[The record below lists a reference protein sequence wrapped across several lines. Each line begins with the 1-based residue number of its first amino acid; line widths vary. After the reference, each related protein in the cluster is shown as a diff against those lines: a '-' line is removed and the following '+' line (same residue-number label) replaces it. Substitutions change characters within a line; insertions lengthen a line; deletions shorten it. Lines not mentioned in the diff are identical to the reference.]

1 MKGRIEILGVPVDS
15 VAIADVVSVAHGWV
29 AGERCKLLLTP
40 NSEMCVEAQR
50 SPAFMAALRS
60 GDMNVPD
67 TVGLWYAGVAL
78 HRRSIHRTPGAD
90 VTIELC
96 EEASRSGW
104 RVYLLGAGAGVG
116 LAAATELLRR
126 YPSLLVAADPGPFTV
141 AADGSSDDTAAA
153 LERIQSY
160 SPQLLFVALGA
171 PKQELWLTQN
181 RDALTDV
188 GVRLAAGIGGS
199 LDYLAGTMRRPP
211 GLVRALGLEWLGRL
225 VQQPRRIK
233 RIYRAV
239 VAFPMLVVLA
249 LLSGPRHTS

>member
-1 MKGRIEILGVPVDS
+1 MKGRTEILGVPVDS
-15 VAIADVVSVAHGWV
+15 VGIDDVAEAARGWV
-29 AGERCKLLLTP
+29 AGGRCRLLLTP

-50 SPAFMAALRS
+50 NPAFMAALRS
-60 GDMNVPD
+60 GDLNVPD
-67 TVGLWYAGVAL
+67 TVGLWYAGLAL

-90 VTIELC
+90 VTVSLC

-126 YPSLLVAADPGPFTV
+126 YPSLRVAADPGPFTV
-141 AADGSSDDTAAA
+141 AMDGSSEDTAGV
-153 LERIQSY
+153 LERIRSF
-160 SPQLLFVALGA
+160 SPRLLFAALGA

-181 RDALTDV
+181 RDRLTDA

-211 GLVRALGLEWLGRL
+211 GLIRALGLEWLGRL

-233 RIYRAV
+233 RILRAV
-239 VAFPMLVVLA
+239 IVFPALVALA
-249 LLSGPRHTS
+249 LLSGRGQPS